1 MVKNYMK
8 YQNIIEL
15 DIWSRF
21 GCFTKGFATSGGVLT
36 YLIPPK
42 TSIIGMIGA
51 VLGIDYNSYEFI
63 DDYTIKCEIEDLY
76 DIKISV
82 QPLFDLKSKRVTFNN
97 VSNSIINIHQDVL
110 INPYY
115 KLYLSFPDTLKKEE
129 EIFIECLKD
138 KTTIYSLYMGRNEF
152 PLNYELKNI
161 IPYESQIITTDNI
174 TDFFNNP
181 VEIHGSL
188 NRELINNTNLVTN
201 KSNIED
207 ATIVLSFQSNNGM
220 RNLQSYFEYIIKD
233 YPIKRE
239 NFTDF
244 KFSTISFYGVE
255 PGENCYFDHFEL
267 KDSCT
272 IELSKI
278 GENKWINLI

>member
-8 YQNIIEL
+8 YLNIIEL

-36 YLIPPK
+36 YIIPPK
-42 TSIIGMIGA
+42 TSLIGMIGA
-51 VLGIDYNSYEFI
+51 VLGINYDECTQIN
-63 DDYTIKCEIEDLY
+63 DYTLKFKIEDLY

-82 QPLFDLKSKRVTFNN
+82 QPLFDLKSKRVTFNQVN
-97 VSNSIINIHQDVL
+97 NSIINVHQDVL

-115 KLYLSFPDTLKKEE
+115 KLFISFPENLKEE
-129 EIFIECLKD
+129 EKVFIERIKN
-138 KTTIYSLYMGRNEF
+138 KTTIYTLYMGRNEF

-161 IPYESQIITTDNI
+161 FPYESKIITQENI
-174 TDFFNNP
+174 NDFFKDK

-188 NRELINNTNLVTN
+188 NRTLINKTNLVTN
-201 KSNIED
+201 KKNSKQI
-207 ATIVLSFQSNNGM
+207 ILSFNKKNKE

-233 YPIKRE
+233 YPVKRE
-239 NFTDF
+239 NFSDF
-244 KFSTISFYGVE
+244 TFSTISFYGLQPE
-255 PGENCYFDHFEL
+255 GECYFDKFEL
-267 KDSCT
+267 KKSCE

-278 GENKWINLI
+278 GENKWINMI